1 MLHVMRTKFGPG
13 LVGSIIGL
21 IAFVFI
27 FYGVFSPSRT
37 RGLQEGAVA
46 GTVNGE
52 TISLQEF
59 GRAYNQRLEF
69 YKQMSGGKLSEAKMK
84 AARLKEGVF
93 EELANQKLAGQA
105 AHKAGLDGSDEE
117 VRERIRQFPAFQ
129 KDGKF
134 DTATYKMVLQANNY
148 APGQFEK
155 MIREEVTLQNWQG
168 YFRDRVR
175 TSDFEVKRE
184 FQLAN
189 DKRTIRYVLLTAETG
204 RKGVKVAPADI
215 EKFLKEPSKAAMV
228 RSQYDMKKATEY
240 KDVAFDQA
248 RERIAHDMLAAEKSD
263 DARKFNESLAAQ
275 VLPMLSTD
283 KGSETKV
290 NALLK
295 SYGVT
300 VKSTGSVSRLNPYL
314 PGIGEAKELM
324 ADAFADKSPI
334 DPAQGGKAKK
344 YTSGGW
350 VMVAVVQE
358 AQKPDLA
365 KLATEK
371 EQLVRQLNYRKER
384 ALNEAWMKKV
394 RDQAKIDRNPSV
406 VEAGGEGA

>member
-1 MLHVMRTKFGPG
+1 MLHVMRSKFGPG
-13 LVGSIIGL
+13 VIGTIIGL

-37 RGLQEGAVA
+37 RGLHEGAVA
-46 GTVNGE
+46 GSVNGE
-52 TISLQEF
+52 TISLQDF
-59 GRAYNQRLEF
+59 GRAFNQRLEF
-69 YKQMSGGKLSEAKMK
+69 YKQMSGGKLSDAQMK
-84 AARLKEGVF
+84 AAHLREGVF
-93 EELANQKLAGQA
+93 EELVGQKLAGQA
-105 AHKAGLDGSDEE
+105 AHKAGLEGSDEE

-148 APGQFEK
+148 SPGQFEK

-175 TSDFEVKRE
+175 TSDLEVKRE
-184 FQLAN
+184 FQMTN

-215 EKFLKEPSKAAMV
+215 EKFLKEPAKAAIV
-228 RSQYDMKKATEY
+228 RSQYDMKKETEY
-240 KDVAFDQA
+240 KGVTFEQA

-263 DARKFNESLAAQ
+263 EGRKFNESLAAQ
-275 VLPMLSTD
+275 IVPVLSAD
-283 KGSETKV
+283 KSSETKA
-290 NALLK
+290 NAILK
-295 SYGVT
+295 PYGMT
-300 VKSTGSVSRLNPYL
+300 VKSTGSVSRMNPYL

-358 AQKPDLA
+358 AQKPDFA

-371 EQLVRQLNYRKER
+371 DQLVRQLNYRKER

-406 VEAGGEGA
+406 IDGEGA